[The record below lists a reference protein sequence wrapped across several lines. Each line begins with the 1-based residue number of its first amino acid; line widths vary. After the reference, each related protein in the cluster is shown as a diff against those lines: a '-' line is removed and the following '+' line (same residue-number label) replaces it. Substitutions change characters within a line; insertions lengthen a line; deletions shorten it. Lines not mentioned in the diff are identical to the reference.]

1 MVAMMVERTDQ
12 SEQMTDVLYRINVFF
27 IVTFSGEC
35 LLKMISLRHYYF
47 TSGWNIF
54 DFIVVILS
62 IIGTTFVYWVKTC
75 QTFFLFV
82 PLNVVPYMSLSAL
95 RLVAL

>member
-1 MVAMMVERTDQ
+1 MMVETTDQ
-12 SEQMTDVLYRINVFF
+12 SEQMTYVLYRINVVF
-27 IVTFSGEC
+27 IVIFSGEC

-75 QTFFLFV
+75 YMFFFAV
-82 PLNVVPYMSLSAL
+82 SLNVVPYMSLSVF
-95 RLVAL
+95 RLVSL